1 MKGNPFFGT
10 MRGKLGEQV
19 FMRTGGEQRART
31 YLKVINNP
39 RTLGQMRQ
47 RVKLANL
54 VAFYRIL
61 RPILGDS
68 FLRRTANQSSYNA
81 FVKTNLASSRVY
93 LTKEQASSGYAVTAS
108 YTITDGTLQP
118 SSWGVSQNTVNG
130 IVLETPF
137 EGPSGTGYALQE
149 GFKSAYMAYYA
160 DASEDD
166 VLLFVTITEKSGAIA
181 PTMSYHPMYINQ
193 LDGSDPWFA
202 EHIDSSK
209 PAESSGNAT
218 YVFQTLPNQSIAIV
232 RARITGGRIVVCS
245 TESII
250 LGFSANARFG
260 QFNTALQLGTAVN
273 SYGVGTSFAI
283 QDSVR
288 NAPMAK
294 TKDSYWVL
302 TDGTLASSIT
312 FDKPENV
319 LPNTAVM
326 CFTGVDDFVSSISDE
341 STFAFEDATL
351 NTERNGITVET
362 QSYDNNAKALIIKLA
377 GMDLENTTEG
387 GINWPVNTRILV
399 TLYDKSDDKTVLM
412 QAYSAPFIV
421 KLPNQ

>member
-81 FVKTNLASSRVY
+81 FVKANLASNRVY
-93 LTKEQASSGYAVTAS
+93 LTKEQASNGYAVTAP

-118 SSWGVSQNTVNG
+118 SAWGISQNTVNG
-130 IVLETPF
+130 IILETPF
-137 EGPSGTGYALQE
+137 EGTSGVGYALQE
-149 GFKSAYMAYYA
+149 GFKDAYMNHYA

-202 EHIDSSK
+202 EHIVSSK
-209 PAESSGNAT
+209 PAETSDSAT
-218 YVFQTLPNQSIAIV
+218 FLFTTEANQSIAIV
-232 RARITGGRIVVCS
+232 RARITDGRIVVCS

-250 LGFSANARFG
+250 LGFSANARLG
-260 QFNTALQLGTAVN
+260 QFNTELQLGSAVN
-273 SYGVGTSFAI
+273 SYGVGTAFVI

-288 NAPMAK
+288 NAPM
-294 TKDSYWVL
+294 TKKQGSYWVL
-302 TDGTLASSIT
+302 ENGNLVSSIT
-312 FDKPENV
+312 FDKPKNV
-319 LPNTAVM
+319 GPTTAIM
-326 CFTGVDDFVSSISDE
+326 CFTAMDDIVPKIADVSIV
-341 STFAFEDATL
+341 FADYEDTSGNSVTYGEIKYNETAKSLLIPLGSMTIADDSMGLSGLRLKITL
-351 NTERNGITVET
+351 K
-362 QSYDNNAKALIIKLA
+362 DNN
-377 GMDLENTTEG
+377 
-387 GINWPVNTRILV
+387 
-399 TLYDKSDDKTVLM
+399 DDVLLDT
-412 QAYSAPFIV
+412 YSAPFDV
-421 KLPNQ
+421 KSISA

>member
-81 FVKTNLASSRVY
+81 FVKANLASSRVY
-93 LTKEQASSGYAVTAS
+93 LTKEQASSGYAVTAP

-118 SSWGVSQNTVNG
+118 SAWGVSQNTVNG
-130 IVLETPF
+130 IILETPF
-137 EGPSGTGYALQE
+137 EGPSGAGYALQE
-149 GFKSAYMAYYA
+149 GFKSAYMGYYA

-166 VLLFVTITEKSGAIA
+166 VLLFVVITEKSGAIA
-181 PTMSYHPMYINQ
+181 PTMSYHAMYINQ
-193 LDGSDPWFA
+193 LDGSDGWFA
-202 EHIDSSK
+202 EHIASSK
-209 PAESSGNAT
+209 PAETSGSAT
-218 YVFQTLPNQSIAIV
+218 YLFTTEANQSIAIV
-232 RARITGGRIVVCS
+232 RARITNGRIVVCS

-260 QFNTALQLGTAVN
+260 QFNTKLQLGTAVN

-283 QDSVR
+283 QESVR
-288 NAPMAK
+288 NAPVAK
-294 TKDSYWVL
+294 TQNSYWVL
-302 TDGTLASSIT
+302 ADGTLVSSIV
-312 FDKPENV
+312 FDKPESV
-319 LPNTAVM
+319 GTSAKAVM
-326 CFTGVDDFVSSISDE
+326 CFTGVDNFVGNISNESTIEFAAPANKPGNEVTVSSYSYNDE
-341 STFAFEDATL
+341 
-351 NTERNGITVET
+351 
-362 QSYDNNAKALIIKLA
+362 AKSLIIELETMEIHDTTA
-377 GMDLENTTEG
+377 GLEG
-387 GINWPVNTRILV
+387 LRLLV
-399 TLYDKSDDKTVLM
+399 TLLDKYDETKVLM
-412 QAYSAPFIV
+412 QAYSAPFDV
-421 KLPNQ
+421 KSITV